1 MFMGLLIEPKD
12 TNLDRFISLGYTS
25 FLIGLKGLCNNI
37 DNAIT
42 VDEILSLRE
51 KYKDIKLFIVMNKN
65 IFNNELGL
73 VEESLIKLNNK
84 IDGLLFYDLSI
95 LRLTKKNN
103 LNIPLVWNQTYM
115 VTNYNTCNYYKEMG
129 CEYALLASEI
139 TLDEIKEIRSKT
151 DIKLMVNIFGYPVM
165 SHSNRKLISNYFNFI
180 NKEKLKNKYEITEVN
195 KDTPYIV
202 KEDNTGTSFIY
213 GNLLNGT
220 SALIE
225 LKDLDISYFIAREDV
240 EEELFY
246 KVLDNFNSIIN
257 NKYKDNIVEEMNKL
271 IGEYT
276 GFFYKKSIYKVK
288 KGA

>member
-1 MFMGLLIEPKD
+1 MKLLIEPKD
-12 TNLDRFISLGYTS
+12 TNLDRFISLGYDS
-25 FLIGLKGLCNNI
+25 FLIGLKDLSNNV
-37 DNAIT
+37 DNAIS
-42 VDEILSLRE
+42 VEEILKLRD
-51 KYKDIKLFIVMNKN
+51 KYKDIKLFIIMNKN
-65 IFNNELGL
+65 IFNNELSL
-73 VEESLIKLNNK
+73 VEEVLNKLNNK

-95 LRLTKKNN
+95 LRLVKKNN

-139 TLDEIKEIRSKT
+139 TVEEIKEIREKSN
-151 DIKLMVNIFGYPVM
+151 IKLMLNIFGYPVM
-165 SHSNRKLISNYFNFI
+165 SHSNRKLISNYFDFI
-180 NKEKLKNKYEITEVN
+180 NKEKEHNKYTITEVN

-202 KEDNTGTSFIY
+202 KEDKTGTSFIY

-220 SALIE
+220 SALID
-225 LKDLDISYFIAREDV
+225 LKDLDIDYVIAREDV
-240 EEELFY
+240 DSDLFY
-246 KVLDNFNSIIN
+246 KVLDNFNKIIN
-257 NKYKDNIVEEMNKL
+257 NNYDDSIKEEMNKL

>member
-1 MFMGLLIEPKD
+1 MKLLIEPKD
-12 TNLDRFISLGYTS
+12 TNLDRFISLGYDS
-25 FLIGLKGLCNNI
+25 FLIGIKDLSNNI
-37 DNAIT
+37 DNAIP
-42 VDEILSLRE
+42 VDEILELRD

-65 IFNNELGL
+65 IFNNELGIVL
-73 VEESLIKLNNK
+73 EVLEKLNNK

-95 LRLTKKNN
+95 LRLVKKNN

-139 TLDEIKEIRSKT
+139 TIDEIKEIREKSN
-151 DIKLMVNIFGYPVM
+151 IKLMLNIFGYPVM

-180 NKEKLKNKYEITEVN
+180 NKEKEKNKYTITEVN

-202 KEDNTGTSFIY
+202 KEDKTGTSFLY

-225 LKDLDISYFIAREDV
+225 LKDLDIDYVIAREDV
-240 EEELFY
+240 DSDLFY

-257 NKYKDNIVEEMNKL
+257 NNYKDDIVDEMNKL

>member
-1 MFMGLLIEPKD
+1 MKLLIEPKD
-12 TNLDRFISLGYTS
+12 TNLDRFISLGYDS
-25 FLIGLKGLCNNI
+25 FLIGLKDLSNNV
-37 DNAIT
+37 DNAIS
-42 VDEILSLRE
+42 VDEILKLRD
-51 KYKDIKLFIVMNKN
+51 KYKDIKLFIIMNKN
-65 IFNNELGL
+65 IFNNELSL
-73 VEESLIKLNNK
+73 VEEVLNKLNNK

-95 LRLTKKNN
+95 LRLVNKNN

-129 CEYALLASEI
+129 CEYALLAGEI
-139 TLDEIKEIRSKT
+139 TVEEIKEIREKSN
-151 DIKLMVNIFGYPVM
+151 IKLMLNIFGYPVM

-180 NKEKLKNKYEITEVN
+180 NKEKEHNKYTITEVN

-202 KEDNTGTSFIY
+202 KEDKTGTSFIY

-220 SALIE
+220 SALID
-225 LKDLDISYFIAREDV
+225 LKDLDIDYVIAREDV
-240 EEELFY
+240 DSDLFY

-257 NKYKDNIVEEMNKL
+257 NNYKDNIVEEMNKL
-271 IGEYT
+271 IGPYT

>member
-1 MFMGLLIEPKD
+1 MKLLIEPKD
-12 TNLDRFISLGYTS
+12 INLDRFISLGYNS
-25 FLIGLKGLCNNI
+25 FLIGLKGLSNNV
-37 DNAIT
+37 DNAIS
-42 VDEILSLRE
+42 VDEILALRN
-51 KYKDIKLFIVMNKN
+51 KYKDIRLFIIMNKN

-73 VEESLIKLNNK
+73 VEEVLNKLNNK

-95 LRLTKKNN
+95 LRLVKKNN

-129 CEYALLASEI
+129 CEYALLATEI
-139 TLDEIKEIRSKT
+139 TVEEIKEIRKKSN
-151 DIKLMVNIFGYPVM
+151 IKLMLNIFGYPVM

-180 NKEKLKNKYEITEVN
+180 NKEKDKNKYTITEVN
-195 KDTPYIV
+195 KDIPYIV
-202 KEDNTGTSFIY
+202 KEDKTGTSFIY

-220 SALIE
+220 SALID
-225 LKDLDISYFIAREDV
+225 LKDLDIDYVIAREDV
-240 EEELFY
+240 DSDLFY
-246 KVLDNFNSIIN
+246 KVLDNFNKIIN
-257 NKYKDNIVEEMNKL
+257 NNYDDSIKEEMNKI

>member
-1 MFMGLLIEPKD
+1 MKLLIEPKD
-12 TNLDRFISLGYTS
+12 TNLDRFISLGYDS
-25 FLIGLKGLCNNI
+25 FLIGLKDLSNNV
-37 DNAIT
+37 DNAIS
-42 VDEILSLRE
+42 VDEIIKLRD
-51 KYKDIKLFIVMNKN
+51 KYKDIKLFIIMNKN
-65 IFNNELGL
+65 IFNHELGE
-73 VEESLIKLNNK
+73 VEEVLNRLNNK

-95 LRLTKKNN
+95 LRLVKKNN

-139 TLDEIKEIRSKT
+139 TVEEIKEIREKSN
-151 DIKLMVNIFGYPVM
+151 IKLMLNIFGYPVM

-180 NKEKLKNKYEITEVN
+180 NKEKEKNKYTITEVN

-202 KEDNTGTSFIY
+202 KEDKTGTSFIY

-220 SALIE
+220 SALID
-225 LKDLDISYFIAREDV
+225 LKDLDIDYVIAREDV
-240 EEELFY
+240 DSDLFY
-246 KVLDNFNSIIN
+246 KVLDNFNKIIN
-257 NKYKDNIVEEMNKL
+257 NNYDDSIKEEMDKL
-271 IGEYT
+271 IGTYT

>member
-1 MFMGLLIEPKD
+1 MKLLIEPKD
-12 TNLDRFISLGYTS
+12 MNLDRFISLGYDS
-25 FLIGLKGLCNNI
+25 FLIGLKDLSNNV
-37 DNAIT
+37 DNAIS
-42 VDEILSLRE
+42 VDEILKLRD
-51 KYKDIKLFIVMNKN
+51 KYKDIKLFIIMNKN
-65 IFNNELGL
+65 IFNNELSL
-73 VEESLIKLNNK
+73 VEKVLNKLNNK

-95 LRLTKKNN
+95 LRLVKKNN

-139 TLDEIKEIRSKT
+139 TVEEIKEIREKSN
-151 DIKLMVNIFGYPVM
+151 IKLMLNIFGYPVM

-180 NKEKLKNKYEITEVN
+180 NKEKEKNKYTITEVN

-202 KEDNTGTSFIY
+202 KEDKTGTSFLY

-220 SALIE
+220 SALID
-225 LKDLDISYFIAREDV
+225 LKDLDIDYVIAREDV
-240 EEELFY
+240 DSDLFY
-246 KVLDNFNSIIN
+246 KVLDNFNKIIN
-257 NKYKDNIVEEMNKL
+257 NNYDDSIKEEMNKL